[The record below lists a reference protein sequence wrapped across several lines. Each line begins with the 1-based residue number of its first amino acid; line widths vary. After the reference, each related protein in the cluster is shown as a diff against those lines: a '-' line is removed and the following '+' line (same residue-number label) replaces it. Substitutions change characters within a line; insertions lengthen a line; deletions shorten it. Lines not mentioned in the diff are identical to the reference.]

1 MSVEKQTIKYKK
13 ENVLKKNKNDPYEI
27 STYNSFTNNYILYY
41 LYIHF
46 SKNLFLQT
54 NSTIHSN

>member
-1 MSVEKQTIKYKK
+1 MSVEKQTIIYWKRH
-13 ENVLKKNKNDPYEI
+13 VHRIMKNDPYEI
-27 STYNSFTNNYILYY
+27 ITHNSFTKYYILYY